1 MRTPIAL
8 VSLVLLASCRTAT
21 VPKPTKAPPDEV
33 LQLQGATS
41 EAAGLT
47 TSLCDS
53 VGPRLAGSPG
63 DPLAVAWAVQTMT
76 KLGLQNVHT
85 EAVTVPTWVR
95 GVEEA
100 EVLSPKRQPLN
111 IAALGGSIATP
122 DTGVEGEVLEVNS
135 LDALKKLGPGSAA
148 GKILFANVVMRRA
161 IDGAGYGEAA
171 PVRRLAGGIAVE
183 AGALAVVIRSV
194 GTDSNRLAHTG
205 AGSDARMAIG
215 ALSIPDAEEL
225 HRLVALGP
233 VRLRVKLSPK
243 REPAAQSANVVGEVV
258 GREKPDEVVLL
269 AAHLD
274 SWDLGT
280 GALDDGAGVGVV
292 LDVLRSLKA
301 LPRPPRRTVRAVL
314 YANEENGLA
323 GARAYGEAHAA
334 ELGKHVVAMEC
345 DGGGDRA
352 LAVRVLSG
360 PDGKTALSAWAPWF
374 LPLEVRVEADDFAEG
389 GADTSVLR
397 AAGVPQLDVRQDT
410 SRYFDFHHTANDTV
424 DKLDAAQLTQ
434 VARTVATAAWLAAE
448 QGVDFG
454 RVPEDKRTR
463 KR

>member
-1 MRTPIAL
+1 
-8 VSLVLLASCRTAT
+8 
-21 VPKPTKAPPDEV
+21 
-33 LQLQGATS
+33 
-41 EAAGLT
+41 
-47 TSLCDS
+47 
-53 VGPRLAGSPG
+53 
-63 DPLAVAWAVQTMT
+63 
-76 KLGLQNVHT
+76 
-85 EAVTVPTWVR
+85 
-95 GVEEA
+95 
-100 EVLSPKRQPLN
+100 
-111 IAALGGSIATP
+111 
-122 DTGVEGEVLEVNS
+122 
-135 LDALKKLGPGSAA
+135 
-148 GKILFANVVMRRA
+148 
-161 IDGAGYGEAA
+161 
-171 PVRRLAGGIAVE
+171 
-183 AGALAVVIRSV
+183 
-194 GTDSNRLAHTG
+194 
-205 AGSDARMAIG
+205 MAIG